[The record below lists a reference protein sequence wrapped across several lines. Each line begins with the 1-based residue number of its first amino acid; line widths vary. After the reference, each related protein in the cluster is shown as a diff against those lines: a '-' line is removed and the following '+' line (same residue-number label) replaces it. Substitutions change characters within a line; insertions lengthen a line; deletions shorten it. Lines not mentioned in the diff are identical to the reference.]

1 MTDETLTQWVRRQ
14 EQAARER
21 GDLQPVADVDPSQ
34 RRHGIESIV
43 DVKIDLAWDR
53 AGSDAHEIP
62 APTEEFRTYHDG
74 FHREQQAMLQKAI
87 ERAVLPAS
95 LRTPELL
102 KTLPRKAL
110 IATDY
115 HPGFDAWRIVTI
127 LDGKVLEA
135 TLLAAPREALDEV
148 VAAIRFAAGFA
159 GCEVE
164 AIAPGEHIDDEIA
177 ALMEKAAYELHEWS
191 DGDF

>member
-21 GDLQPVADVDPSQ
+21 GDLQPAADVDPSL

-43 DVKIDLAWDR
+43 DVKIDLDWDC
-53 AGSDAHEIP
+53 A
-62 APTEEFRTYHDG
+62 EEFRAYHDG
-74 FHREQQAMLQKAI
+74 LRREQQAMLQKAI

-127 LDGKVLEA
+127 FDGEVTAA

-148 VAAIRFAAGFA
+148 VSTMRFASGFA
-159 GCEVE
+159 GCEIE